1 MDERLSKALEFSN
14 YALTINNQ
22 KRNIRNRV
30 AQLQIVHYLGGVFL
44 ADHETIAFIKTL
56 IDLEHKSSIV
66 IDSKQNPVNV
76 KSLKELLDK
85 LLNAY
90 TSATTE
96 FDIENEKLKKARNIK
111 KVMDW

>member
-66 IDSKQNPVNV
+66 IDSKQNPISV